1 MDLAEAKE
9 MSQQLFRILPEVE
22 LLTEG
27 IDRKIKQLAEQY
39 LASLDKKEDERFLH
53 EAKDL
58 LSLNQI
64 LAVIETCVPNRP
76 DFREVVF
83 DSFLQDVFNLKL
95 GSKMNVFL
103 NGKSFEYLALV
114 HYLTLFFVNKN
125 IFSEKAYFPPIS
137 KDTFESLNKT
147 LEVGGRQQHNINL
160 FKIERRFMID
170 KVRETT
176 VKVMEELTNNPDP
189 SQFTQEQIFA
199 HYINNLIK
207 NSISLFVDCK
217 PNLLDNTEFY
227 IDLAVGQLKQIV
239 SYTRQI
245 LHGVID

>member
-1 MDLAEAKE
+1 MDLVEAKE

-39 LASLDKKEDERFLH
+39 LVSLDKKEDEKLLH

-114 HYLTLFFVNKN
+114 HYLTLFF
-125 IFSEKAYFPPIS
+125 
-137 KDTFESLNKT
+137 
-147 LEVGGRQQHNINL
+147 
-160 FKIERRFMID
+160 
-170 KVRETT
+170 
-176 VKVMEELTNNPDP
+176 
-189 SQFTQEQIFA
+189 
-199 HYINNLIK
+199 
-207 NSISLFVDCK
+207 C
-217 PNLLDNTEFY
+217 
-227 IDLAVGQLKQIV
+227 
-239 SYTRQI
+239 
-245 LHGVID
+245 